1 MVIKNK
7 SALGKFAYAGFG
19 KMGEDFPL
27 LYIWD
32 EIGYNT

>member
-1 MVIKNK
+1 MVIKK
-7 SALGKFAYAGFG
+7 KYTLGKFAYAESG

-27 LYIWD
+27 LYRWN